1 MKVARNE
8 GFLALWSG
16 LLSSLVLVTNPA
28 INFMI
33 YEALKRNILPVLQ
46 NFVRLHL
53 GIFLMESSTDTD
65 ILVSIGGH
73 LLVIL
78 YFTKP
83 TYDEMCETTKSFIQ

>member
-1 MKVARNE
+1 MGRNLCCLLYFSCADLYDFIFADCFVKVARNE

-53 GIFLMESSTDTD
+53 GNFFN
-65 ILVSIGGH
+65 GK
-73 LLVIL
+73 L
-78 YFTKP
+78 Y
-83 TYDEMCETTKSFIQ
+83 